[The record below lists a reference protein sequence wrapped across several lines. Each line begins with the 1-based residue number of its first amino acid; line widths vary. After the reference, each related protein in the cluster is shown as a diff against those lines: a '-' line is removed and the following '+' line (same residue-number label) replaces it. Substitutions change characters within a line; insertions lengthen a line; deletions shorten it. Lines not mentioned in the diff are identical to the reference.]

1 MTKKPSDRGLII
13 IARANIKAAKRDL
26 EENDEVF
33 INFAMFNISQ
43 AVEKTLKYLC
53 SCYGI
58 DYDYSHFIVSLI
70 DKLLQK
76 DVRIPQLVQDSA
88 AEYGIWATKSRYT
101 ASQLAMRSY
110 VEKHITAVDEWITA
124 VEKQLKIL

>member
-1 MTKKPSDRGLII
+1 MTKKPSDRGLLI

-53 SCYGI
+53 SCNGI
-58 DYDYSHFIVSLI
+58 DYDYSHFTVSLI
-70 DKLLQK
+70 DKLLEK

-101 ASQLAMRSY
+101 ANQLAMRSY
-110 VEKHITAVDEWITA
+110 VEKHITAVDDWITA
-124 VEKQLKIL
+124 VEKQLRVL